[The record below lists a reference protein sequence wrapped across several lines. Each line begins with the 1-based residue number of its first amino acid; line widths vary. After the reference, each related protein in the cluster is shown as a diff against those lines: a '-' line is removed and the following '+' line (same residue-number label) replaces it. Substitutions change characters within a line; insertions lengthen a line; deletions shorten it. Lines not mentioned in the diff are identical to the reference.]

1 MNMER
6 NGIVSKS
13 LGKTLGLL
21 ALVGFAITLFMV
33 LPAYLLIF
41 TFTSRAQAPHLAHQG
56 VSRNWAKLLFPLF
69 FIRYRVHGMEKLD
82 TRKTYVFIANHRSM
96 LDIPAYALAC
106 KNTFRFLAK
115 KELTRIPGLGWII
128 QKLYISVD
136 RSDNTGRAKSMEAMK
151 QSLREG
157 ISVFI
162 CPEGTRNT
170 SDRALLP
177 FKDGAFR
184 LAIEAQV
191 PLAVLTVT
199 GSDKR
204 LSPLHPLTLL
214 PGDLTCIWDEPI
226 ETRGM
231 TTSDVEELKERARN
245 LMLNHLNS

>member
-1 MNMER
+1 MER
-6 NGIVSKS
+6 KGIFSRF
-13 LGKTLGLL
+13 LGNTLGII
-21 ALVGFAITLFMV
+21 ALTGFAVTILMV
-33 LPAYLLIF
+33 LPAYMFIF
-41 TFTSRAQAPHLAHQG
+41 TFTSPKRAPHIAHMG

-82 TRKTYVFIANHRSM
+82 PERTYVFIANHRSM

-128 QKLYISVD
+128 NRLYISVD
-136 RSDNTGRAKSMEAMK
+136 RSDHNQRAKSMEAMK
-151 QSLREG
+151 QSLRDG

-170 SDRALLP
+170 SDRPLLP

-191 PLAVLTVT
+191 PMAVLTVI

-214 PGDLTCIWDEPI
+214 PGNLTCTWDEPI
-226 ETRGM
+226 ETKGM
-231 TTSDVEELKERARN
+231 TLSDIDALKEKAKN
-245 LMLNHLNS
+245 LMERHFN